1 MQYELRTQVIE
12 PIRKTFTHLVERYGD
27 RPASRYEEG
36 TIGLQATEHF
46 HYRPL
51 WAPDKELY
59 DPAYSRLV
67 LTDPYSFTD
76 PRQLYYA
83 PYVTARSQ
91 LHEAFGKTLDY
102 LESHNL
108 LARLPEAWQQLLTG
122 LVLPLRHYESGGQM
136 ISSNACRFAYGTT
149 IAQCAGYAAFDRVGN
164 AQILSRIG
172 LALGGGTTDALTEA
186 KAAWMDAPAL
196 QGLRRYVEEAMVA
209 GDWGVEM
216 VALDL
221 ADQLLYAVLYRHL
234 DEVALLGG
242 AGSYSLLA
250 QHLAGWFADQRR
262 WVDALYKAWAAD
274 PETGAANVEH
284 LGSVAAE
291 WLPKAQAAVGQ
302 LAAAID
308 ELVPDAGA
316 VGAVDAAAASVTASL
331 AALGVSAAASAHSK
345 EESA

>member
-1 MQYELRTQVIE
+1 
-12 PIRKTFTHLVERYGD
+12 
-27 RPASRYEEG
+27 
-36 TIGLQATEHF
+36 
-46 HYRPL
+46 
-51 WAPDKELY
+51 
-59 DPAYSRLV
+59 
-67 LTDPYSFTD
+67 
-76 PRQLYYA
+76 
-83 PYVTARSQ
+83 
-91 LHEAFGKTLDY
+91 
-102 LESHNL
+102 
-108 LARLPEAWQQLLTG
+108 
-122 LVLPLRHYESGGQM
+122 
-136 ISSNACRFAYGTT
+136 
-149 IAQCAGYAAFDRVGN
+149 
-164 AQILSRIG
+164 
-172 LALGGGTTDALTEA
+172 
-186 KAAWMDAPAL
+186 MDAPAL

>member
-59 DPAYSRLV
+59 DPAYSRFV

-91 LHEAFGKTLDY
+91 LHESFGKTLDY

-262 WVDALYKAWAAD
+262 WVDALYKAWVAD
-274 PETGAANVEH
+274 PEHGAANAATIAAVVDTTIAPVREA
-284 LGSVAAE
+284 LAPVAA
-291 WLPKAQAAVGQ
+291 AADSLIDAGTTDA
-302 LAAAID
+302 LAAAAD
-308 ELVPDAGA
+308 QARAAYVTLGA
-316 VGAVDAAAASVTASL
+316 I
-331 AALGVSAAASAHSK
+331 K
-345 EESA
+345 EN